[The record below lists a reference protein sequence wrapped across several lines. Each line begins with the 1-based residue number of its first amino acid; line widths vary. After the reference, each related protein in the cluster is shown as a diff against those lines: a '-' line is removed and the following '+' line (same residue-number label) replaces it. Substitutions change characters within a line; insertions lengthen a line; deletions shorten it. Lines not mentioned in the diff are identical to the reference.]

1 MLSRILPSKKKMR
14 TTRDNAHQ
22 NFNNDMHADF
32 YVMTDPVPIIAFN
45 RDPPET
51 QRRECGY

>member
-1 MLSRILPSKKKMR
+1 MLSSILPSKKKMR
-14 TTRDNAHQ
+14 TARDNAHQ